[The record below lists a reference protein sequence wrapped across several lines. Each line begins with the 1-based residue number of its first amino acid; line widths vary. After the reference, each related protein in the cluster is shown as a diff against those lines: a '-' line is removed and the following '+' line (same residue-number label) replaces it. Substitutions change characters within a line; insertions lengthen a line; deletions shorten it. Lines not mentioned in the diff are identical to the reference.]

1 MGPKQEGRLVHDQRR
16 REQEGKSWK
25 SASTLERQRKRAW
38 DRQKGQGKDQP
49 DPGKG
54 KSKDQAKGQKG
65 KDPKK
70 AKGSKA
76 GAVKGKGKDAV
87 RIPPP
92 PPPAPRARSSTDPAI
107 GPQNFKAPV
116 KSGPKRQP
124 PPPPAKRSKAEKS
137 EPSSERSPTSPAGP
151 QNSPSGLSVK
161 EELPEAPAGNSPQGL
176 RQEVATGSAD
186 AHAPNPEEPPSDV
199 QDEAAP
205 TPLSGAVVT
214 HLAPGAETEA
224 SASESAAPAR
234 VVRRPVTPR
243 RLSPAPRAAPR
254 TSLQRKGPILSE
266 ASVRVRR
273 SQHADAPLASWSDAT
288 KALGIGREE
297 VRTFTGHLTR
307 WPTCMPNHG
316 GCLALG
322 LS

>member
-1 MGPKQEGRLVHDQRR
+1 MPLPVGGLGNQRPQLSLNGRSNIASQARSKCCCPLLRQAQAATMGPKQEGRLVHDQRR

-65 KDPKK
+65 KDPKG

-92 PPPAPRARSSTDPAI
+92 LPPALRARSSTDPAI

-137 EPSSERSPTSPAGP
+137 EPSSEPSPTSPANP

-186 AHAPNPEEPPSDV
+186 APAFAHAPNPEEPPPNV

-214 HLAPGAETEA
+214 HLAPGARQA
-224 SASESAAPAR
+224 S
-234 VVRRPVTPR
+234 
-243 RLSPAPRAAPR
+243 
-254 TSLQRKGPILSE
+254 
-266 ASVRVRR
+266 
-273 SQHADAPLASWSDAT
+273 
-288 KALGIGREE
+288 
-297 VRTFTGHLTR
+297 
-307 WPTCMPNHG
+307 
-316 GCLALG
+316 
-322 LS
+322 